1 MRKSLKP
8 FFIIILYLITKQIND
23 FLIMFL
29 FVLIHEMGHIITGVS
44 LGFKIKRFDITF
56 AGVMIELDT
65 YKKDSLL
72 KRIVIDVAGP
82 LVNLIFIIV
91 GEIIKSEI
99 IVYSNLL
106 IMILNLLPIYPLDG
120 GRIIRNFLLLK
131 NDFKNTV
138 DIVNTIS
145 NITLF
150 LITLVSSIL
159 ILYYK
164 NIAIVVLIGYLWY
177 INYIEN
183 KRKSILDKVYK
194 ILNENIENG
203 T

>member
-1 MRKSLKP
+1 
-8 FFIIILYLITKQIND
+8 
-23 FLIMFL
+23 
-29 FVLIHEMGHIITGVS
+29 
-44 LGFKIKRFDITF
+44 
-56 AGVMIELDT
+56 MIELDT